1 LNTPKRVSKT
11 KLGKEFIKKLFLFFY
26 SSLFKEKTCKNRIF
40 VSKTNSR
47 RNISYMGGRCPQD
60 LATKKNKNE
69 HKEKIKMK
77 QKKLRDKKKCT
88 LLAKPN
94 ERTW

>member
-1 LNTPKRVSKT
+1 
-11 KLGKEFIKKLFLFFY
+11 
-26 SSLFKEKTCKNRIF
+26 
-40 VSKTNSR
+40 
-47 RNISYMGGRCPQD
+47 MGGRCPQD